1 MSKKILTFCA
11 KPIWWLLRV
20 IASRVFIIIFML
32 GLLIA
37 SHTVSIVAHATLTT
51 LSVAS
56 RFVSSQA
63 FQPKSIAGLR
73 NQNAQLRNRAAT
85 QQRVVNANLQRVR
98 TRTQRTAIANIAS
111 AGGEALPFVG
121 IGVIAGATVYEVKMS
136 CDNMHDLY
144 EMQVAIDPTQ
154 ASIEG
159 RDMVCGLQVPTKNE
173 LWQSIKT
180 APGAAWDGAVDAA
193 EGTADWASS
202 LERPDFGGTWE
213 SAINAIGRWFD

>member
-1 MSKKILTFCA
+1 MNKKVLGFLAKLT
-11 KPIWWLLRV
+11 WWLVRV
-20 IASRVFIIIFML
+20 IASRVFIIILML

-37 SHTVSIVAHATLTT
+37 SHTISFVAQATMATL
-51 LSVAS
+51 SAAS
-56 RFVSSQA
+56 RFVSFQA
-63 FQPKSIAGLR
+63 FEPKSVAGLR

-85 QQRVVNANLQRVR
+85 QQRILNANLQSVR

-121 IGVIAGATVYEVKMS
+121 IGIIAGATVYEVKMS

-144 EMQVAIDPTQ
+144 EMQVAVDPTR
-154 ASIEG
+154 ANTED
-159 RDMVCGLQVPTKNE
+159 RDMVCGLQVPTKDE

-180 APGAAWDGAVDAA
+180 TPGAAWDGAVDAA
-193 EGTADWASS
+193 EGTADWANS

-213 SAINAIGRWFD
+213 SAVNAIGGWFD